1 MQIYKNFIY
10 TTALF
15 YRFQTSSLPYFADFR
30 LLHCL
35 ILQMIL
41 RRRAAPLRH
50 AFSSIE
56 HYCCSFFTDRLL
68 FTGRPIF
75 FILLLLFAGFPGL
88 EEVVVKV
95 GRELLHVVILEHRPF
110 HGFAVELAERR

>member
-1 MQIYKNFIY
+1 MNF
-10 TTALF
+10 
-15 YRFQTSSLPYFADFR
+15 SL
-30 LLHCL
+30 LLCL

-41 RRRAAPLRH
+41 RRRAAPLQH

-75 FILLLLFAGFPGL
+75 FILLLLFADFPGL